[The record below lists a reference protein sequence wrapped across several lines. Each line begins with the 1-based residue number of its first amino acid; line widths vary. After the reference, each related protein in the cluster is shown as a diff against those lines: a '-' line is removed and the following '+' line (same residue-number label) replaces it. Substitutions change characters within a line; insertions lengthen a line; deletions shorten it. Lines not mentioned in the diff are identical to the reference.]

1 MITGEFDADGR
12 PFVTC
17 RVVVTRLGIDRTVP
31 FLLDTGAHD
40 TLLHPSDAT
49 KIEMPFGRL
58 TNRVTA
64 PGVGGAAR
72 YFQEPAVLVFLEES
86 QVHMYSVPLLISG
99 PDGSHWEMPSLL
111 GRNVIN
117 HWRVDYDPSNGIL
130 GCVVRRADYS
140 MDIN

>member
-1 MITGEFDADGR
+1 M
-12 PFVTC
+12 
-17 RVVVTRLGIDRTVP
+17 
-31 FLLDTGAHD
+31 
-40 TLLHPSDAT
+40 
-49 KIEMPFGRL
+49 
-58 TNRVTA
+58 
-64 PGVGGAAR
+64 
-72 YFQEPAVLVFLEES
+72 LVFLEES

-99 PDGSHWEMPSLL
+99 PDDSHWEMPSLL